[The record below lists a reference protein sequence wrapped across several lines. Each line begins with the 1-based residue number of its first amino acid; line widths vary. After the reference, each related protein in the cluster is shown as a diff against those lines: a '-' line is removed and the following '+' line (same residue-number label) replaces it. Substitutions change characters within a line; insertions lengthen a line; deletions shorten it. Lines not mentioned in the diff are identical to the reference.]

1 MTSVA
6 QGQGGTSVYV
16 IGAAAV
22 IAVLLATAGGPVLYG
37 ALSGLLPAAE
47 TIQRTALYVIV
58 MAPLYAAAAGMLF
71 LDRKPIRADRL
82 GAPAGLGFGAL
93 SGTLGFGM
101 AIGLAS
107 LFGALGFGAP
117 APQIQALD
125 FAVGLVLLV
134 FQVWGEE
141 FFFRGWLQ
149 PALDSRLG
157 QAWGLGLA
165 SVAFGAAHTIGRHL
179 GVLALLNDILAGVA
193 FGLLARRGSG
203 LWAPFAAHFAWNT
216 LEQCVAGLT
225 PNPGIDPLGSFFN
238 LELVGPDWLA
248 GGVDELNGSI
258 ACTLALG
265 MMILAALCWRP
276 VRRDDRVAALA

>member
-1 MTSVA
+1 MTSGA
-6 QGQGGTSVYV
+6 QRQGGTSVYV
-16 IGAAAV
+16 IGATAV
-22 IAVLLATAGGPVLYG
+22 LAVLLATAGGPLLYG

-47 TIQRTALYVIV
+47 TVQRTVLYLIV
-58 MAPLYAAAAGMLF
+58 MAPLYVAAAVMLF
-71 LDRKPIRADRL
+71 LQSKPARADRL

-101 AIGLAS
+101 AVGLAS
-107 LFGALGFGAP
+107 LFGALSFGAP
-117 APQIQALD
+117 APPIRALE
-125 FAVGLVLLV
+125 FAVGLLLLV

-141 FFFRGWLQ
+141 YFFRGWLQ

-157 QAWGLGLA
+157 QAWSLGLA

-179 GVLALLNDILAGVA
+179 GALALANDILAGVA
-193 FGLLARRGSG
+193 FGLLARRGGG

-238 LELVGPDWLA
+238 LELTGPDWLA

-265 MMILAALCWRP
+265 MMILAAVCWRP
-276 VRRDDRVAALA
+276 ARQAQPIAATA

>member
-1 MTSVA
+1 MTSAA
-6 QGQGGTSVYV
+6 QGRGRTSVYV

-22 IAVLLATAGGPVLYG
+22 LAVLLATAAGPLLYN

-47 TIQRTALYVIV
+47 TVQRTALYVVV
-58 MAPLYAAAAGMLF
+58 MAPLYAAAAAMPF
-71 LDRKPIRADRL
+71 LDRTPARADRL

-101 AIGLAS
+101 AVGLVS
-107 LFGALGFGAP
+107 LFGVLSFGAP
-117 APQIQALD
+117 APPIRALD
-125 FAVGLVLLV
+125 FAVGIALLV

-141 FFFRGWLQ
+141 YFFRGWLQ

-165 SVAFGAAHTIGRHL
+165 SVAFGVAHTIGRHL
-179 GVLALLNDILAGVA
+179 GVLALANDILAGVA
-193 FGLLARRGSG
+193 FGLLARRSGG

-225 PNPGIDPLGSFFN
+225 PNPGIDPLGSVFN

-265 MMILAALCWRP
+265 TMILAAVCWRP
-276 VRRDDRVAALA
+276 ARQAGPAASPA